1 MATART
7 KSDAL
12 GFYASDPAGLGGI
25 RADFELCPMEHYVSN
40 PMGPIVVQYITPKCG
55 EGTATIRAASTS
67 TLAYTAPGDTEGTA
81 VSVPANTAVLLES
94 GTAGKACRVY
104 RDSVYNADNL
114 GGSMTLDLF
123 RQYNNTIGGANIT
136 EAGGST
142 YGCIY
147 IANHSD
153 ATLTSIT
160 LAPAELGTQRT
171 SDSAQLSGSGSG
183 TITTTGSLADW
194 PSYGWCHVRSSGGTT
209 KELVYYSSR
218 TSTSLTVPAAGRAL
232 LGTSATAGSGT
243 DTITPV
249 APFRL
254 WAETPTAGAVQTIAN
269 NTTAPSGASWVFTTT
284 VGTLLPGEDRAVWMH
299 RQVPANA
306 TVNTQ
311 QVSALYAAWTYSAV
325 AYEQTAYGYFRIGD
339 TGLEEYTFYLGDG
352 AAPTYTSPT
361 TTSTTLPF
369 TSALAADS
377 TYYYVTR
384 YRNRY
389 GLESF
394 NVLSHRRDIDAGGV
408 DVTNALTDPTGVT
421 LTSAAGG
428 TVDVTLTYRGSTDA
442 TMADTFRL
450 YVTTDGTAPDP
461 VTDTP
466 ADTAMGTGG
475 FGLNDVT
482 QTIRLGP
489 YAYGTTVKVIARV
502 YSSTLLDESASTT
515 VNTLTVTTQNPVQAS
530 WLGITTG
537 GYRGHARSPYAKET
551 AFGAATVEVRN
562 GETIVSGTTEVFRG
576 VIGNG
581 REFRTT
587 LEFWNVAHSASGTSS
602 PIEAV
607 SATEIYL
614 NVAGTRRA
622 KLDLTNGR
630 IEAASFDFSEVPI
643 SLPVIGPTYTTT
655 TETYLMVFHGVT
667 GRWTPIMKVNSS
679 GLLTTTAEILQE
691 N

>member
-25 RADFELCPMEHYVSN
+25 RADFEICPMEYFVN
-40 PMGPIVVQYITPKCG
+40 TPIGPVVVQYVTPKCG

-94 GTAGKACRVY
+94 GTANKACRVY
-104 RDSVYNADNL
+104 RDSVYNADDL

-123 RQYNNTIGGANIT
+123 RQYNNVIGGPNAT
-136 EAGGST
+136 ESAEHW
-142 YGCIY
+142 YGCLY
-147 IANHSD
+147 VVNHSD

-160 LAPAELGTQRT
+160 LAPATLGTQRT

-194 PSYGWCHVRSSGGTT
+194 PTSGWCHVRTSGGSTR
-209 KELVYYSSR
+209 EVVYYTSR
-218 TSTSLTVPAAGRAL
+218 TSTSLTVPSAGRGL
-232 LGTSATAGSGT
+232 LGTSAAAGSGT

-249 APFRL
+249 SPIRI
-254 WAETPTAGAVQTIAN
+254 WVDTPVAGVTQIIAN
-269 NTTAPSGASWVFTTT
+269 HTTAPTGASWAFSAA
-284 VGTLLPGEDRAVWMH
+284 GITLAPGEERAVWIH
-299 RQVPANA
+299 RQIPAAA
-306 TVNTQ
+306 TVNTEQ
-311 QVSALYAAWTYSAV
+311 RSGLYAAWTYSAV

-339 TGLEEYTFYLGDG
+339 TALEQYRFYLGDG
-352 AAPTYTSPT
+352 AAPTYSSPT
-361 TTSTTLPF
+361 TTSATLPF

-394 NVLSHRRDIDAGGV
+394 NVLADRRVIDAGGV
-408 DVTNALTDPTGVT
+408 DVTEALSDPVDITMV
-421 LTSAAGG
+421 SAPGG
-428 TVDVTLTYRGSTDA
+428 EVDITLTYHGSSDVTQ
-442 TMADTFRL
+442 ADTWRL
-450 YVTTDGTAPDP
+450 YITSDGTTPDP

-466 ADTAMGTGG
+466 ADTAMTTGG
-475 FGLNDVT
+475 FNLDDIT
-482 QTIRLGP
+482 QTITIGP
-489 YAYGTTVKVIARV
+489 YDYGTTVKVIARV
-502 YSSTLLDESASTT
+502 YSSDLLDESGSTT
-515 VNTLTVTTQNPVQAS
+515 VNTLTVTTQEPVQAGM
-530 WLGITTG
+530 LGITTG

-551 AFGAATVEVRN
+551 TFGAATVEIMN

-581 REFRTT
+581 REFRTA
-587 LEFWNVAHSASGTSS
+587 LEFANVAHSASGTSS

-655 TETYLMVFHGVT
+655 TETYLMLLNGIT
-667 GRWTPIMKVNSS
+667 GRWTPILKVNSS
-679 GLLTTTAEILQE
+679 GVLTTTAEILQE

>member
-25 RADFELCPMEHYVSN
+25 RADFELCPMETYVTN
-40 PMGPIVVQYITPKCG
+40 PIGPIVVQYVTPKCG
-55 EGTATIRAASTS
+55 EGTASIRAASTS

-104 RDSVYNADNL
+104 RDSVYNADDL
-114 GGSMTLDLF
+114 GGAMTVDLF
-123 RQYNNTIGGANIT
+123 RQYNNVIGGDNAT
-136 EAGGST
+136 ESASNT

-147 IANHSD
+147 VANHSD
-153 ATLTSIT
+153 ATITSVAFT
-160 LAPAELGTQRT
+160 PATLGTQRT

-194 PSYGWCHVRSSGGTT
+194 PSYGWCHVRTSGGTT
-209 KELVYYSSR
+209 REVVYYSSR
-218 TSTSLTVPAAGRAL
+218 TSTSLTVPSAGRAL
-232 LGTSATAGSGT
+232 LGTSAAAGSGT

-249 APFRL
+249 SPIRI
-254 WAETPTAGAVQTIAN
+254 WVDTPTAGAVQTIADSS
-269 NTTAPSGASWVFTTT
+269 TAPTGASWTFAAS
-284 VGTLLPGEDRAVWMH
+284 GITLAAGEERAIWIH
-299 RQVPANA
+299 RHVPAGA

-311 QVSALYAAWTYSAV
+311 QVSGLYAAWTYNAV

-339 TGLEEYTFYLGDG
+339 TALEEYTFYLGDG
-352 AAPTYTSPT
+352 AAPTYSSPT
-361 TTSTTLPF
+361 TTSTSLPF

-394 NVLSHRRDIDAGGV
+394 NVLSQRRDINVSGV
-408 DVTNALTDPTGVT
+408 DVTATLTDPTDIT
-421 LTSAAGG
+421 LTSASGG
-428 TVDVTLTYRGSTDA
+428 EVDVTLTYRGSTDA
-442 TMADTFRL
+442 TMADTWRL
-450 YVTTDGTAPDP
+450 YITSDGTTPS
-461 VTDTP
+461 TSGTP

-482 QTIRLGP
+482 QTITIGP
-489 YAYGTTVKVIARV
+489 YDYGTVVKVIARV
-502 YSSTLLDESASTT
+502 YSSTLLAESASTT
-515 VNTLTVTTQNPVQAS
+515 VNTLTVTTQEPVQAS

-537 GYRGHARSPYAKET
+537 GYRGHARSPYTKET

-562 GETIVSGTTEVFRG
+562 GETIVSGTSEVFRG

-607 SATEIYL
+607 SADEIYI

-655 TETYLMVFHGVT
+655 TETYLMVLNGVT
-667 GRWTPIMKVNSS
+667 GRWTPILKVNSS
-679 GLLTTTAEILQE
+679 GVLTTTAEILQE